1 MWHWLHRHLLHNLG
15 IKLIALILA
24 ATLYLHVF
32 FSQERDMIFDV
43 PITLHGV
50 PESLIGSGD
59 LPSVARVRFRGLG
72 LSLSKLRT
80 DPQGARLL
88 IEVGDIREGLLQ
100 RPLVSG
106 DVLLPS
112 DVGVRVVEVIEP
124 KELHIEFDRLLVRRL
139 AVVPNVTGRPAPGF
153 VTAGRVTALPDSV
166 TVRGPQQLVGSFEFI
181 RTEPVD
187 VAGLEGVTQRRV
199 ALRVPG
205 RCEATP
211 PEVAVRIA
219 VDKVV
224 SRTFAQL
231 PVMVHRSGDV
241 ALRRLVPQ
249 TGSVVV
255 SGPATLVDTLR
266 TSDLRL
272 SIDAMGLPPGS
283 YTLMA
288 SVELNRAFEVGAV
301 SIEPVEPEKFVVELE

>member
-1 MWHWLHRHLLHNLG
+1 MWYWLRRHLLHNLG

-24 ATLYLHVF
+24 VTLYLHVF
-32 FSQERDMIFDV
+32 FSQEREMIFDV

-59 LPSVARVRFRGLG
+59 LPSSARVRFRGLG
-72 LSLSKLRT
+72 LALSKLRT

-88 IEVGDIREGLLQ
+88 IEVGDLHEGLLQ

-106 DVLLPS
+106 DVLLPG
-112 DVGVRVVEVIEP
+112 DVGVRAIEVIEP
-124 KELHIEFDRLLVRRL
+124 KELLIEFDRILVKRL
-139 AVVPNVTGRPAPGF
+139 AVVPNVTGRPAPGY
-153 VTAGRVTALPDSV
+153 VTAGRVTARPESV
-166 TVRGPQQLVGSFEFI
+166 TIRGPQQLVGSFEFI
-181 RTEPVD
+181 RTEPVEL
-187 VAGLEGVTQRRV
+187 AGLEGVSQRRV
-199 ALRVPG
+199 ALRVPA

-211 PEVAVRIA
+211 PEVTVHLAVA
-219 VDKVV
+219 KVV
-224 SRTFAQL
+224 ARTFAQL
-231 PVMVHRSGDV
+231 PVMVHRAGDV
-241 ALRRLVPQ
+241 VLRRLAPQ

-255 SGPATLVDTLR
+255 SGPATLVDSLKV
-266 TSDLRL
+266 SDLRL

-301 SIEPVEPEKFVVELE
+301 SIEPVQPEKFVVELE

>member
-1 MWHWLHRHLLHNLG
+1 MWHWLRRHLLRNLG
-15 IKLIALILA
+15 IKLIALVLA
-24 ATLYLHVF
+24 LTLYLHVF
-32 FSQERDMIFDV
+32 FSQEREMIFDV

-59 LPSVARVRFRGLG
+59 LPHTARVRFRGLG
-72 LSLSKLRT
+72 LALSKLRT

-88 IEVGDIREGLLQ
+88 VEVGDIHEGLLQ

-112 DVGVRVVEVIEP
+112 DIDVRVIEVIEP
-124 KELHIEFDRLLVRRL
+124 KELDIEFDRLRVKRL
-139 AVVPNVTGRPAPGF
+139 AVVPNVSGRPAPGF
-153 VTAGRVTALPDSV
+153 VMAGRVVAVPESV
-166 TVRGPQQLVGSFEFI
+166 TVRGPQQLVDSFEFI
-181 RTEPVD
+181 RTEPLD
-187 VAGLEGVTQRRV
+187 VAGLDGVAQRRV

-205 RCEATP
+205 RCEAAP
-211 PEVAVRIA
+211 PEVTVRVAI
-219 VDKVV
+219 DKVV

-241 ALRRLVPQ
+241 ALRRLAPQ

-255 SGPATLVDTLR
+255 SGPATLVDSLR
-266 TSDLRL
+266 TADLRL
-272 SIDAMGLPPGS
+272 SIDAMGLPPGT

-288 SVELNRAFEVGAV
+288 SVELERALEAGAI
-301 SIEPVEPEKFVVELE
+301 SIEPVQPEKFVVELE